1 MKLSKVSLAG
11 MLNLAN
17 RYKIIDYKE
26 NSMHIEGYK
35 RGPLNLPTASTAST
49 VSFGAAASSAE
60 NQTGYF
66 IKT

>member
-1 MKLSKVSLAG
+1 MVSFPH
-11 MLNLAN
+11 M
-17 RYKIIDYKE
+17 YKIIDYKE